1 MAKELHTLVRRQ
13 LKKYHGAD
21 IQLSDEWKGFID
33 AVSDA
38 YCSFDSDRELLEHS
52 IELSSKELFESNQ
65 KMKTMLQD
73 LQKTHNDLKNMKMQ
87 LFQSEKM
94 ASIGQL
100 AAGVAHEIN
109 NPVGFIESNIEVLEG
124 YVKQFLTVI
133 HAVQELKEKKVKTQ
147 TDLIGPAIEKI
158 LNAQETAEIDYI
170 LSDITNLFKETKD
183 GVRRVKNIVA
193 DLRVFSKADEEGL
206 EDVDLKAIIEET
218 IRLAFNEIKYKAG
231 LNKEF
236 DPDLPL
242 IKGRKQRLQ
251 QVFLNLLVN
260 AAQAIKEK
268 GEIFVKVYRKDE
280 YIYAEISDTGVGIAE
295 ENLKK
300 MFDPFFTT
308 KPVGQGTGLG
318 LSISYD
324 IIKKHGGE
332 ISVESVLGKGTTF
345 IIMLPINHKDN

>member
-1 MAKELHTLVRRQ
+1 MAKELHILVKRQ
-13 LKKYHGAD
+13 LKKYHSQDAETPA
-21 IQLSDEWKGFID
+21 EWGPFIN
-33 AVSDA
+33 AVSEA
-38 YCSFDSDRELLEHS
+38 YEAFDSDRQLLEHS
-52 IELSSKELFESNQ
+52 IELSSKELYESNQ

-87 LFQSEKM
+87 LFHSEKM

-124 YVKQFLTVI
+124 YVKQFVTVMA
-133 HAVQELKEKKVKTQ
+133 AVQGLKESKVKN
-147 TDLIGPAIEKI
+147 DAGSVESAIAKIMEAEK
-158 LNAQETAEIDYI
+158 NAEIGYI
-170 LSDITNLFKETKD
+170 LSDLAGLFNETKE

-193 DLRVFSKADEEGL
+193 DLRVFSRADEEVL
-206 EDVDLKAIIEET
+206 EDVDIKAIIEET
-218 IRLAFNEIKYKAG
+218 IRLAFNEFKYKAI

-236 DPDLPL
+236 APGLPL
-242 IKGRKQRLQ
+242 IKGQKHRLQ

-260 AAQAIKEK
+260 AAQAIQEK
-268 GEIFVKVYRKDE
+268 GEIFVKASVKNE
-280 YIYAEISDTGVGIAE
+280 YIYIEISDTGVGIAE

-332 ISVESVLGKGTTF
+332 ISVESKLGEGTTF
-345 IIMLPINHKDN
+345 IIMLPVSKG